1 MDRREALK
9 LLFCIYC
16 AVLLALL
23 FWRTPERGSGTY
35 WDRVLGLLNPRPFE
49 TVCHF
54 ARLLGHRSPALVR
67 LAAVN
72 LFGNVLMFVPLGL
85 LLPALWPRLARWWRT
100 LSVCAGAIVAV
111 ELIQMLTLLGY
122 CDIDDLT
129 LNLLGAA
136 MGYGLYLIFIKTKGS
151 AAE

>member
-1 MDRREALK
+1 MDRRKALK
-9 LLFCIYC
+9 LLFWIYC

-67 LAAVN
+67 LAVVN

-85 LLPALWPRLARWWRT
+85 LLPALWPRLARWW
-100 LSVCAGAIVAV
+100 
-111 ELIQMLTLLGY
+111 
-122 CDIDDLT
+122 
-129 LNLLGAA
+129 
-136 MGYGLYLIFIKTKGS
+136 
-151 AAE
+151 

>member
-1 MDRREALK
+1 MDRRKALK
-9 LLFCIYC
+9 LLFWIYC

-23 FWRTPERGSGTY
+23 FWRTPEQGPGTY

-49 TVCHF
+49 TVSHF

-85 LLPALWPRLARWWRT
+85 LLPALWPRLARWWKT

-151 AAE
+151 AAD